1 MKKTFILI
9 IVAVVVITTIIFSK
23 YVEYSNQKTEIK
35 KINKEFLAYQ
45 NSSVQINTVVSLMNK
60 AISQNQKNNIE
71 QDANKLFKENNTN
84 SIKIYLET
92 TSSDGKTKVQIPMED
107 LILGEKAGA
116 EKVEYA
122 FSDLLFNIT
131 DVEYDHRAAAGLGVY
146 EVLDLLSEV
155 ALLKERF
162 NAAGFVAGLL

>member
-92 TSSDGKTKVQIPMED
+92 TSSDGKTKVQIPMEG

-131 DVEYDHRAAAGLGVY
+131 DVEYHEKTGQVSKI
-146 EVLDLLSEV
+146 VFTV
-155 ALLKERF
+155 KE
-162 NAAGFVAGLL
+162 

>member
-60 AISQNQKNNIE
+60 AISRNQKNNIE

-131 DVEYDHRAAAGLGVY
+131 DVEYHEKTGQVSKI
-146 EVLDLLSEV
+146 VFTV
-155 ALLKERF
+155 KE
-162 NAAGFVAGLL
+162 

>member
-60 AISQNQKNNIE
+60 AISQNKKNNIE

-131 DVEYDHRAAAGLGVY
+131 DVEYHEKTGQVSKI
-146 EVLDLLSEV
+146 VFTV
-155 ALLKERF
+155 KE
-162 NAAGFVAGLL
+162 

>member
-131 DVEYDHRAAAGLGVY
+131 DVEYHEKTGQVSKI
-146 EVLDLLSEV
+146 VFTV
-155 ALLKERF
+155 KE
-162 NAAGFVAGLL
+162 